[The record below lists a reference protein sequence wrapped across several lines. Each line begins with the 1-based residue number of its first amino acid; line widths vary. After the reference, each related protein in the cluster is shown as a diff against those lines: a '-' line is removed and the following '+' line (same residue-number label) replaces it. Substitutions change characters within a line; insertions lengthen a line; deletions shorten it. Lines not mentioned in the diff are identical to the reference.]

1 MDDTLSLGLAWAGP
15 GLGLGWAWT
24 GPGLDLGWAWTGPG
38 LGLGLGWA
46 WARLGL
52 GWGLGLEIAGNSR
65 KWPADGRQ
73 AKFSKLIR
81 SQNMLFLFIVLL

>member
-1 MDDTLSLGLAWAGP
+1 MVTNSITTSINKLIMALA
-15 GLGLGWAWT
+15 GLGFW
-24 GPGLDLGWAWTGPG
+24 DG

-52 GWGLGLEIAGNSR
+52 GWGLGFEIAGNSW
-65 KWPADGRQ
+65 KLPADGRQ

-81 SQNMLFLFIVLL
+81 SQNRSDSF